1 MAGDHKGVAHT
12 DLAGRALGVLLS
24 DARSLRGDGMRR
36 THLTALLIVLATGAW
51 LASGYLGGVDAI
63 ADHPPISEQNALTAA
78 NGDDRELTVVRARIL
93 TASAYSD
100 EVTIRGHTENK
111 RTVEVRAETQGRV
124 VERPVERGTVVE
136 TGDLLCQ
143 LAVEDRQAR
152 VAQAKEAVNQAQIE
166 HQGSLRLK
174 DGGFQ
179 SKTAIAQAKS
189 RLATAEAQLE
199 AATLD
204 FERTLIRAP
213 FGGVVEEALLEV
225 GDYAQPATPCA
236 RIVDLD
242 PMLLVGQVSER
253 DVSRLAIGGAAV
265 GILASGEAATG
276 TISFIGHQADPAT
289 RTYRVEATVANPD
302 HRLLSGA
309 TAEIAIVVGEVRA
322 HQISSALLALDDAG
336 QMGVRTVD
344 ADSRVRF
351 HPVEIVADA
360 DRGVWVTGLPSTVTL
375 ITVGHELVVDGERVG
390 VRLEVDD
397 GAGAS
402 LETQDVGQVSPIAA
416 RS

>member
-1 MAGDHKGVAHT
+1 MLCYFPAH
-12 DLAGRALGVLLS
+12 AYLGVTV
-24 DARSLRGDGMRR
+24 MRK

-51 LASGYLGGVDAI
+51 LASGYLGGVDAV
-63 ADHPPISEQNALTAA
+63 ADHPSISERNADDTA
-78 NGDDRELTVVRARIL
+78 NGDGRGPTVVRAQTL
-93 TASAYSD
+93 TASAYA
-100 EVTIRGHTENK
+100 EQVKIRGHTENK

-124 VERPVERGTVVE
+124 VERPVERGAKVTA
-136 TGDLLCQ
+136 GDLLCR

-152 VAQAKEAVNQAQIE
+152 VSQAKEAVNQAQIE
-166 HQGSLRLK
+166 HEASLRLK

-204 FERTLIRAP
+204 FERTFIRAP
-213 FGGVVEEALLEV
+213 FGGVVEQTLLEV

-253 DVSRLAIGGAAV
+253 DVSRLAIGGTALGV
-265 GILASGEAATG
+265 LASGETATG

-309 TAEIAIVVGEVRA
+309 TAEIAIVVGEVGA
-322 HQISSALLALDDAG
+322 HRISSAVLALDDAG

-360 DRGVWVTGLPSTVTL
+360 DRGVWVTGLPPTVTL
-375 ITVGHELVVDGERVG
+375 ITVGHELVVDGERVD
-390 VRLEVDD
+390 VRLEDRDD
-397 GAGAS
+397 ARAPNKAQNAGQAF
-402 LETQDVGQVSPIAA
+402 PIAG

>member
-1 MAGDHKGVAHT
+1 
-12 DLAGRALGVLLS
+12 
-24 DARSLRGDGMRR
+24 MRR
-36 THLTALLIVLATGAW
+36 THLTALLIVLATGVW
-51 LASGYLGGVDAI
+51 LASGYYGGDDAV
-63 ADHPPISEQNALTAA
+63 ADHPSISEQNAHSTA
-78 NGDDRELTVVRARIL
+78 NGVRREPTVVRAQTL
-93 TASAYSD
+93 AASAYSD
-100 EVTIRGHTENK
+100 EVKIRGHTENK

-124 VERPVERGTVVE
+124 VERPVERGTNVAA
-136 TGDLLCQ
+136 GDLLCR

-152 VAQAKEAVNQAQIE
+152 VSQAKEAVNQAQIE
-166 HQGSLRLK
+166 HEGSLRLQ

-204 FERTLIRAP
+204 LERTFIRAP
-213 FGGVVEEALLEV
+213 FGGVVEQTLLEV

-253 DVSRLAIGGAAV
+253 DVGRLAIGGTAV
-265 GILASGEAATG
+265 GVLASGETATG
-276 TISFIGHQADPAT
+276 SISFVGHQADPAT

-309 TAEIAIVVGEVRA
+309 TAEIAIVVGEVGA
-322 HQISSALLALDDAG
+322 HRISSAVLALDDAG

-375 ITVGHELVVDGERVG
+375 ITVGHELVVDGERVE
-390 VRLEVDD
+390 VRLQDPD
-397 GAGAS
+397 AGIPANAREARQAS
-402 LETQDVGQVSPIAA
+402 PVAD